1 MYGIYGMVDLYL
13 NPERIGGGFSAAM
26 ALEVGIPVV
35 TLPDCDV
42 AYYAKKQF
50 CVSGEDE
57 MKRIV
62 CRYAQDPFFIKE
74 KEQIQEILIENPEQE
89 MINYVERLME
99 QIKESL

>member
-1 MYGIYGMVDLYL
+1 M
-13 NPERIGGGFSAAM
+13 
-26 ALEVGIPVV
+26 
-35 TLPDCDV
+35 
-42 AYYAKKQF
+42 
-50 CVSGEDE
+50 SGEDE

-62 CRYAQDPFFIKE
+62 CRYAQDPFFYKKK